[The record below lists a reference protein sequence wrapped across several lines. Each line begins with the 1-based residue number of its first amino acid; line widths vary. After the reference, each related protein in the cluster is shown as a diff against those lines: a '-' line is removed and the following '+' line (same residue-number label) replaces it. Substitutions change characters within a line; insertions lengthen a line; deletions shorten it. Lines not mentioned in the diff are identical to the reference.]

1 MVKVYWN
8 YEDMFCHV
16 HADDS
21 KKKSVYKCFES
32 STGCDQF
39 CQELMNMYPR
49 LKNAIGDLIYDD
61 EVEEDV
67 FDISEHKKNLLHIM
81 NTYSD
86 YSKAI
91 DACLRYLVD
100 YDEDVDEDYV
110 DDYSDEDIN
119 DSDNEALEDNTEEKP
134 RKRAARKTPC

>member
-49 LKNAIGDLIYDD
+49 LKNAIGDLSEAKQERRIAMSMIERDGAICHNSTNKLSELSPNSIDD
-61 EVEEDV
+61 T
-67 FDISEHKKNLLHIM
+67 FARLL
-81 NTYSD
+81 D
-86 YSKAI
+86 
-91 DACLRYLVD
+91 
-100 YDEDVDEDYV
+100 
-110 DDYSDEDIN
+110 
-119 DSDNEALEDNTEEKP
+119 LEITRDL
-134 RKRAARKTPC
+134 ADL

>member
-1 MVKVYWN
+1 MSLT
-8 YEDMFCHV
+8 EESIF
-16 HADDS
+16 
-21 KKKSVYKCFES
+21 KKA
-32 STGCDQF
+32 
-39 CQELMNMYPR
+39 
-49 LKNAIGDLIYDD
+49 KNAIGDLIYDD

-100 YDEDVDEDYV
+100 YDEDVEFILTHDTPETRKYIDDMLDYLYDLIDESKIKVNDRNEFFKTIKSKIKNFKIF
-110 DDYSDEDIN
+110 DPED
-119 DSDNEALEDNTEEKP
+119 
-134 RKRAARKTPC
+134 